1 MAAETGD
8 PGALLSA
15 DARME
20 WTGLRLRHPAA
31 ETDPGGL
38 PLVVMALW
46 CRVLAGEQTD
56 FERFRREESLTRA
69 QRLLERV
76 RREAGGG
83 GPHTFAASLE
93 LVQVLAVRFDHTGE
107 ALALERAAVVL
118 ADLVRGSSPPER
130 AAVTELGC
138 LVNRLRYEL
147 HGDPADLDRAVDAG
161 AESLRLTGAPSVRN
175 NLALAQ
181 WQRFVVRGERGD
193 LDDAIRGQSELLA
206 ATAPEASAWPGR
218 AANLAAMLHRARRRR
233 SGGPLPVAPSAASG
247 PT

>member
-1 MAAETGD
+1 MARDDSLEGEDRTVIDWRPVNGPLDAGLRPAQVVARRERLVAAETGD
-8 PGALLSA
+8 SGALLSA

-83 GPHTFAASLE
+83 GPHTFAASVE
-93 LVQVLAVRFDHTGE
+93 LVQVLAVHFDHTGE

-118 ADLVRGSSPPER
+118 ADLERGSSPPDR

-138 LVNRLRYEL
+138 LV
-147 HGDPADLDRAVDAG
+147 PPVAV
-161 AESLRLTGAPSVRN
+161 
-175 NLALAQ
+175 
-181 WQRFVVRGERGD
+181 
-193 LDDAIRGQSELLA
+193 
-206 ATAPEASAWPGR
+206 R
-218 AANLAAMLHRARRRR
+218 AAR
-233 SGGPLPVAPSAASG
+233 
-247 PT
+247 